1 MIGPFNKPEL
11 NKKLFQKGLLMNMVV
26 VLSLFGFF
34 PLIIIGT
41 NHAYAFVATS
51 SSSTGSINGR
61 GIVFV
66 KSYTDPIKPMAHN
79 TFTIN
84 STILNNS
91 SKKIQIALI
100 GCNGPLSA
108 RFDNHIDIVKT
119 GFCNIMRFKIYD
131 LNPGQ
136 SMMVST
142 KDNLLEEYTARFSG
156 MTNAT
161 LQLLYNQNG
170 TLLSH
175 TQPFVFTIYPCIQ
188 SSQPCP

>member
-1 MIGPFNKPEL
+1 MVEPFNKYEL
-11 NKKLFQKGLLMNMVV
+11 NEKLFQKGLLMNMVV
-26 VLSLFGFF
+26 VLSLLVFF

-41 NHAYAFVATS
+41 NNADAFAATS
-51 SSSTGSINGR
+51 IPPTSSIDSR
-61 GIVFV
+61 GVVLV
-66 KSYTDPIKPMAHN
+66 KSYTDPTKPVVHK

-91 SKKIQIALI
+91 PHKIQIELR

-108 RFDNHIDIVKT
+108 SFDNHVDIVKT
-119 GFCNIMRFKIYD
+119 GFCNIMRFKKYD

-156 MTNAT
+156 LTNAT

-170 TLLSH
+170 TLVSH

-188 SSQPCP
+188 NSQPCA

>member
-1 MIGPFNKPEL
+1 MVEPF
-11 NKKLFQKGLLMNMVV
+11 KKYQKDLLINMVV
-26 VLSLFGFF
+26 VLSLLVFF
-34 PLIIIGT
+34 PLIAIGT
-41 NHAYAFVATS
+41 NNTDSFAATNTS
-51 SSSTGSINGR
+51 STSSINGR
-61 GIVFV
+61 GIVLV

-91 SKKIQIALI
+91 PKKMQIALI

-108 RFDNHIDIVKT
+108 SFDKHVDIVKT
-119 GFCNIMRFKIYD
+119 GFCNIMRFKIYAV
-131 LNPGQ
+131 NPGQ

-142 KDNLLEEYTARFSG
+142 KDNLLEEYTARLSG

-161 LQLLYNQNG
+161 LQLLYYQNG

-175 TQPFVFTIYPCIQ
+175 TEPFGFTIYPCIQ
-188 SSQPCP
+188 SNQLCP